1 MLVLHTEFTHSNRR
15 KEGLEARVL
24 AEREVVVEVYQNFLL
39 TVSVSSMSRERG

>member
-24 AEREVVVEVYQNFLL
+24 AEGKVVVEVYQNFLL
-39 TVSVSSMSRERG
+39 IVSVFSV